1 MLLRA
6 VNRLHLLLVL
16 VLSAVLVLA
25 VAPQPAQAHHL
36 DQNSLDRIHEARRAA
51 ERPPLAVCE
60 ELSRVAQA
68 WSDRMAK
75 DGELRHNA
83 SVGDHIGPWWRWGE
97 NVGVGAST
105 RQVHDALM
113 RSPGHRAN
121 LLDDEV
127 AQVGVGVT
135 HARGRVWVTQ
145 IFRDPRSGAGC
156 TRPETP

>member
-25 VAPQPAQAHHL
+25 VAPQPAAAHHL

-51 ERPPLAVCE
+51 DREPLAVCE
-60 ELSRVAQA
+60 ELNRVARA
-68 WSDRMAK
+68 WSARMAE
-75 DGELRHNA
+75 DGRLRHNA
-83 SVGDHIGPWWRWGE
+83 SVGDHIGPWWRWAE

-113 RSPGHRAN
+113 RSRGHREN
-121 LLDDEV
+121 LLHEDV
-127 AQVGVGVT
+127 QQVGVGVT

-145 IFRDPRSGAGC
+145 IFRDPRSGARC
-156 TRPETP
+156 TRPSTP

>member
-6 VNRLHLLLVL
+6 SNPLHLLVVL
-16 VLSAVLVLA
+16 VLSAVLVVA
-25 VAPQPAQAHHL
+25 VAPQPAAAHHL
-36 DQNSLDRIHEARRAA
+36 DENSLQRIHEARRAA

-60 ELSRVAQA
+60 ELSRVARA
-68 WSDRMAK
+68 WSARMAK
-75 DGELRHNA
+75 DGWLRHNA

-113 RSPGHRAN
+113 RSRGHRAN
-121 LLDDEV
+121 LLDGEV
-127 AQVGVGVT
+127 EQMGVGVA

-145 IFRDPRSGAGC
+145 IFRDPRSGAPC
-156 TRPETP
+156 TRPATP